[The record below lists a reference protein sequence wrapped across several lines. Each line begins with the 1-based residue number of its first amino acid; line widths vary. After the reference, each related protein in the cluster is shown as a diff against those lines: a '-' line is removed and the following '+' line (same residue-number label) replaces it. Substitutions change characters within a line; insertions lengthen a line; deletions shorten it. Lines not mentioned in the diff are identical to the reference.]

1 MRWLFPIE
9 RYRIQCDVF
18 QGMWLIL
25 CELCK
30 RLEAFYKKNKVKRV
44 VFRASLW
51 QTQPKHKF
59 KSFSR
64 SVFHCSV
71 FVYRTKHCLLFNNYI
86 RFSCF
91 DTSWSTALGVWLAC
105 VASVS
110 NRVIARKLEG
120 KQKKGWRGRGE
131 EVPSFPSPSPVIHFF
146 CSCPSFLAEP
156 REETLATQ
164 ASVWYV
170 TSQSWLT
177 YISLLG
183 FWLSD
188 KAFVLFDLLVL
199 GVCLSDERLL
209 LVFDNSRCLDIRWNT
224 PPRVW

>member
-1 MRWLFPIE
+1 MRWLIPIE

-30 RLEAFYKKNKVKRV
+30 RLEAFYKKNKVTRV

-51 QTQPKHKF
+51 QAQPKDKF

-64 SVFHCSV
+64 SIFHCSI
-71 FVYRTKHCLLFNNYI
+71 FGYRTKHCLLFNNYI
-86 RFSCF
+86 RSSCL
-91 DTSWSTALGVWLAC
+91 DTSWSTALGVW
-105 VASVS
+105 
-110 NRVIARKLEG
+110 
-120 KQKKGWRGRGE
+120 
-131 EVPSFPSPSPVIHFF
+131 
-146 CSCPSFLAEP
+146 
-156 REETLATQ
+156 
-164 ASVWYV
+164 YV
-170 TSQSWLT
+170 TSQCWLT

-188 KAFVLFDLLVL
+188 KAFVVFDLLVL
-199 GVCLSDERLL
+199 GVCISDETLL

-224 PPRVW
+224 PPRVWYVSSRCLDIRWYIVCSFSCLIILGVWIPDETLLLVFDILLLGVWISDDMLLLVFDI